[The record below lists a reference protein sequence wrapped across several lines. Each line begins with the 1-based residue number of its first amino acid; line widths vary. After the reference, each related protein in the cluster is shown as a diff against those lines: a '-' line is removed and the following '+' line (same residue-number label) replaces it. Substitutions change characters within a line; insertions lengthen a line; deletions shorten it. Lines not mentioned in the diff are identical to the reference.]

1 VSDKDHDY
9 VVDLQAAARSHASH
23 AAPRPASKPAAA
35 APAAKPAPTPKP
47 AGKLRDLKDPF
58 AN

>member
-1 VSDKDHDY
+1 VT
-9 VVDLQAAARSHASH
+9 
-23 AAPRPASKPAAA
+23 
-35 APAAKPAPTPKP
+35 PAPKPEAAKP

>member
-1 VSDKDHDY
+1 MP
-9 VVDLQAAARSHASH
+9 LAQAARTATA
-23 AAPRPASKPAAA
+23 KPAEVDRAGGA
-35 APAAKPAPTPKP
+35 RRRRAKPAAKPETPKP